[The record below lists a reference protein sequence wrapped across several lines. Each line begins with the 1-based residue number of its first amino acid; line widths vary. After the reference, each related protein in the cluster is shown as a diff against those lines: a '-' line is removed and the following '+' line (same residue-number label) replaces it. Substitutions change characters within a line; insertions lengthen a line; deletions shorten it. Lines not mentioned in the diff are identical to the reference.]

1 MDADARRGRTLIEE
15 SREAV
20 VVLDDADTV
29 LLASRRARQSIDG
42 IREDEPIPEGLLSGD
57 LGIVPL
63 IVPYEVGGRRE
74 RLVYLSQVGDM
85 TAYEELRTGFTAA
98 VSHELRT
105 PLARLLALL
114 ETATLPGEDVH
125 ALVDRARR
133 EVESVRELIDEVLFL
148 SELES
153 GGRVVSLGPVAV
165 RPELDAAV
173 AELEDRASRAGVAV
187 VVEGSTAIELEMRPR
202 MLRVIAQNLAENA
215 IRYAGPGATFTLA
228 DRARRGRID
237 RAARHRR
244 RCRRQRGGALA
255 PVRALLPGRSRARLA
270 RHRPRP
276 RDRQAHRRAGRRH
289 GRSARWQGR
298 RARDPLHLP
307 AEDLIAAHVRSPV
320 SHHSFTIRH
329 PTPARAD
336 TDTARGLID
345 VTSRHTSTVASSGS
359 AGLPDC

>member
-1 MDADARRGRTLIEE
+1 MDADAPRGRTLIEE

-42 IREDEPIPEGLLSGD
+42 IRENERLPEGMLSGER
-57 LGIVPL
+57 GIVPL

-105 PLARLLALL
+105 PLARLLSLL

-125 ALVDRARR
+125 ALVDQARG

-153 GGRVVSLGPVAV
+153 GGRVVSLGSVAV
-165 RPELDAAV
+165 RPELDAVA
-173 AELEDRASRAGVAV
+173 AELEDRCSRAGVAF
-187 VVEGSTAIELEMRPR
+187 VVEGSDGIELEMRPR
-202 MLRVIAQNLAENA
+202 MMRVVAQNLAENA

-228 DRARRGRID
+228 IEQAPDGTTVLRGTDDGAGVNEEELSRLFERFYRADHARASRGTGLGLAIVKHIVGQAGGVVEARGRK
-237 RAARHRR
+237 
-244 RCRRQRGGALA
+244 G
-255 PVRALLPGRSRARLA
+255 
-270 RHRPRP
+270 
-276 RDRQAHRRAGRRH
+276 
-289 GRSARWQGR
+289 
-298 RARDPLHLP
+298 
-307 AEDLIAAHVRSPV
+307 
-320 SHHSFTIRH
+320 
-329 PTPARAD
+329 
-336 TDTARGLID
+336 
-345 VTSRHTSTVASSGS
+345 
-359 AGLPDC
+359 AGLEIWCSFPPKT